1 MRVVIAMMKHET
13 NTFSPLPTPLAN
25 FGRGNSVRGPAFGD
39 EAIAMVAGTNNAI
52 AAFLDLAQAEGWDV
66 SVPIT
71 ANAVPSGLVD
81 RDAFE
86 AICAP
91 IVQAVAQGCD
101 AVMLDL
107 HGAMVVDGVD
117 DPEGELLARIRRV
130 APKVPVAVAFD
141 FHGNFSPV
149 TFANADIV
157 TGYRTYPHIDMY
169 ETGRRAGRTLL
180 RMLAGEVRP
189 RVLWRRLPMLTHM
202 NRQTP
207 SMQPM
212 KDIMDRA
219 MAAEA
224 AAEVLNASVFGG
236 FPLSD
241 IPWVGLTVAVVA
253 DAGRLTAAQALVD
266 ELSAMA
272 WQRRADFV
280 FASEPMAE
288 SIARAKTLAQ
298 TRGETPGGMP
308 GGTQAGT
315 PSEGPVVLA
324 DHGDNV
330 GAGGVSDD
338 PTVLAEVLR
347 QGLSGVIAGPYVD
360 PASVAQMIAAG
371 VGNEVTIEL
380 GGKTDMPAVNLEG
393 SPLRLTGT
401 VQCITD
407 GRYTVTGPM
416 MTGTRLELGRTA
428 VLDVGPARIVVCE
441 LPQEPFDTGVFT
453 HCGLDPARSRF
464 VLLKSRQH
472 FRAGFAPIAKHI
484 VLVAGPGVCISDY
497 SKLPFARIPRPLY
510 PLDPDTPRG
519 W

>member
-25 FGRGNSVRGPAFGD
+25 FGRGNSTRGPAFGD

-52 AAFLDLAQAEGWDV
+52 AAFLDLARAEGWDV
-66 SVPIT
+66 TVPIA

-91 IVQAVAQGCD
+91 IVQAVEQGCD

-117 DPEGELLARIRRV
+117 DPEGELLARIRKV
-130 APKVPVAVAFD
+130 APDVPVAVAFD

-157 TGYRTYPHIDMY
+157 TGYRTYPHVDMY
-169 ETGRRAGRTLL
+169 EAGRRAGRTLQ

-207 SMQPM
+207 AMQPM

-219 MAAEA
+219 IAAEA
-224 AAEVLNASVFGG
+224 SGEVLNASVFGG

-241 IPWVGLTVAVVA
+241 IPWVGLTVVVVA
-253 DAGRLTAAQALVD
+253 DADRLPAAQALAD
-266 ELSAMA
+266 ELSDTA

-280 FASEPMAE
+280 FASEPMEE
-288 SIARAKTLAQ
+288 SIARAKTLD
-298 TRGETPGGMP
+298 
-308 GGTQAGT
+308 
-315 PSEGPVVLA
+315 EGPVVLA

-347 QGLSGVIAGPYVD
+347 QGLTDVIAGPYVD

-380 GGKTDMPAVNLEG
+380 GGKTDMPAVHLKG
-393 SPLRLTGT
+393 TPLPLTGT

-416 MTGTRLELGRTA
+416 MTGTRLKLGRTA
-428 VLDVGPARIVVCE
+428 VLDVGPARVVVCE

-453 HCGLDPARSRF
+453 HCGLDPARARY
-464 VLLKSRQH
+464 VLIKSRQH
-472 FRAGFAPIAKHI
+472 FRAGFAPLAKHI
-484 VLVAGPGVCISDY
+484 VMVAGPGVCISDY
-497 SKLPFARIPRPLY
+497 SRLPFARIPRPLY
-510 PLDPDTPRG
+510 PLDPDAPRG